1 MRKIWLTRHGQ
12 SMSNV
17 FELLGGDSHLSPLG
31 QVYAQKLPDMLIDR
45 VPLVGART
53 PWSNSKLRLE
63 TECCW
68 GWSPRPGFMELRT
81 VLCCWSEGAAPP
93 KTAFL
98 SDMTVL

>member
-45 VPLVGART
+45 VPLVGARQ
-53 PWSNSKLRLE
+53 PWSINQQHIE
-63 TECCW
+63 FEC
-68 GWSPRPGFMELRT
+68 
-81 VLCCWSEGAAPP
+81 
-93 KTAFL
+93 
-98 SDMTVL
+98 